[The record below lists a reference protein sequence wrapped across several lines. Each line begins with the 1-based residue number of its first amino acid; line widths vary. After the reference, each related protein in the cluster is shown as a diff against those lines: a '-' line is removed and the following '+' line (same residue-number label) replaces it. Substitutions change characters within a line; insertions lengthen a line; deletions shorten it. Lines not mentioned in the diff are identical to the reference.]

1 MVRDS
6 LLSREIGKLK
16 DHLLLIGGEVER
28 AFGDAIRSVEDRDDD
43 LAKRVV
49 ERDAEID
56 RMEVDLEE
64 ECLKILALYQPVAT
78 DLRFIVTVLK
88 VNNDLERIAD
98 LAANIA
104 EYGLMLNGDRE
115 VPFSYDFK
123 TMVSKTQQ
131 MLTMSLDALVNRS
144 ADLAHRVRMADDEVD
159 DLHRDM
165 YAKVEERMK
174 ASPEFMGV
182 WIKHIGLSRCLERI
196 ADQATN
202 IAEDVI
208 YLVTGEIVRH

>member
-6 LLSREIGKLK
+6 LLSREIDKLK
-16 DHLLLIGGEVER
+16 ERLLLIGGEVER
-28 AFGDAIRSVEDRDDD
+28 SLSDAVRAVD
-43 LAKRVV
+43 
-49 ERDAEID
+49 ERDLELARKVVDHDTEID

-88 VNNDLERIAD
+88 VNNDLERIGD

-104 EYGLMLNGDRE
+104 DYSLMLNGGKD
-115 VPFSYDFK
+115 VPFSYDFA
-123 TMVSKTQQ
+123 TMAAKTQE
-131 MLTMSLDALVNRS
+131 MLSNSLDALVNRS
-144 ADLAHRVRMADDEVD
+144 ADLAHRVRNADDEVD
-159 DLHRDM
+159 DLHRQM
-165 YAKVEERMK
+165 YGKVEKRMK
-174 ASPEFMGV
+174 DHPELMSVF
-182 WIKHIGLSRCLERI
+182 IKHIGLSRCLERI
-196 ADQATN
+196 ADLATN